1 MSFRFYADAISQASR
16 RVAGMIFVFGL
27 VLIGFGF
34 MIYFLPRLF
43 ATLAA
48 VVFFVVGIGCLTTGV
63 KIFLAQKKLD
73 QINSND
79 LQGHSPFCH
88 KPQNGFREN
97 VQIHSKEE
105 EDYDI

>member
-1 MSFRFYADAISQASR
+1 MSFRFYTDAISRATR
-16 RVAGMIFVFGL
+16 GVATAIFVAGL

-34 MIYFLPRLF
+34 LIYLLPRLF

-48 VVFFVVGIGCLTTGV
+48 IVFFVAGAGGLTTGV
-63 KIFLAQKKLD
+63 KIFMAQKKLD

-79 LQGHSPFCH
+79 SQGYSPFCH

-105 EDYDI
+105 EDYDV